1 MNTIFYSG
9 ELLSECTVQC
19 VFDFFAICSNPSFRG
34 LVVLLLKIHV
44 FFGGYIVN
52 RLVVETW
59 ESECKIAV
67 SSFPFFRETN
77 CIIAFL
83 IVFIHTL
90 SMLLFMKLF

>member
-59 ESECKIAV
+59 KANARLLCPH
-67 SSFPFFRETN
+67 FLFFVKQT
-77 CIIAFL
+77 
-83 IVFIHTL
+83 V
-90 SMLLFMKLF
+90 